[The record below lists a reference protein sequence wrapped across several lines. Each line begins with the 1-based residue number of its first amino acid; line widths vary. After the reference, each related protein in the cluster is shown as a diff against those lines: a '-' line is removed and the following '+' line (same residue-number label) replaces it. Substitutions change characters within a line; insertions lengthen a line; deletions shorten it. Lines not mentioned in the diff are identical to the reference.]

1 MRTPR
6 TRRSLLSSVLPVT
19 AALAGC
25 FDGQLARTDDDDSE
39 LVSPDEY
46 DCEEG
51 ERPYPKEL
59 ATGETLERASYPTA
73 PESVS
78 DDTETYALEF
88 EQAYRQN
95 AFLEEYG
102 SEAHDVH
109 FDFERSQMTELEGDP
124 DVESDAEMETDAVL
138 VSIVYNLTTVTSH
151 GSTPTERGTRVTYYV
166 DENVTIRARN
176 QGIADEPTFE
186 PDPRGGAGT
195 VVACSE

>member
-25 FDGQLARTDDDDSE
+25 FDGQLARTDDDDAE

-46 DCEEG
+46 DCGDRDRPDPEEPVAG
-51 ERPYPKEL
+51 E
-59 ATGETLERASYPTA
+59 ALERVSYPTA

-78 DDTETYALEF
+78 DDAETYALEF

-109 FDFERSQMTELEGDP
+109 FDLERNRMTEIEGNP
-124 DVESDAEMETDAVL
+124 DVESDAEMETEAVV
-138 VSIVYNLTTVTSH
+138 VSIVYDYTTATSQ
-151 GSTPTERGTRVTYYV
+151 GSNPTERGTRVTYYI

-176 QGIADEPTFE
+176 QGIADEPEFE
-186 PDPRGGAGT
+186 PDPRGETGT